1 MDSRIEA
8 IISAHERSECGC
20 MGEQSCLRAVAQEVG
35 KALAQIVLER
45 SLPDARDGSH
55 EDAAFNAALGTAAD
69 VILRA
74 VDVEKG

>member
-8 IISAHERSECGC
+8 LIMEFELPGNRDIARFAIR
-20 MGEQSCLRAVAQEVG
+20 QAG
-35 KALAQIVLER
+35 KALALIVLKR

-74 VDVEKG
+74 VDVEKS